1 MDLTEKNLERYS
13 RNILLPEIGGNG
25 QQKLLNAKVLVVGAG
40 GLGSPVIMYLA
51 ALGVGNITIVDHD
64 KVELSNLQRQIIHNT
79 ENIGVQKSE
88 SAAKFVKKLNPEINI
103 TCLNEKLSEKNA
115 DNLISKHDII
125 ADGSDNFETRYLVAD
140 KSFIL
145 KKTLVAAAITKY
157 EGQISTWKRNNNKI
171 DYPCFRCLFP
181 NKPTNSLVNNCSS
194 NGVIGSLGGFMGSL
208 QATEIIKEILD
219 IGTTLAGYINLY
231 DVLNNNFRKI
241 KINVDPNCFFCKKY
255 RKNEK

>member
-1 MDLTEKNLERYS
+1 MPLTDLNLERYS
-13 RNILLPEIGGNG
+13 RSILLPEIGGKG
-25 QQKLLNAKVLVVGAG
+25 QQKLLNSKVLVIGAG

-51 ALGVGNITIVDHD
+51 ALGVGKITIVDHD

-88 SAAKFVKKLNPEINI
+88 SAAMFVKKLNPDTVITSLNKKIN
-103 TCLNEKLSEKNA
+103 KKNA
-115 DNLISKHDII
+115 DILISQHDII

-140 KSFIL
+140 SSFKN

-157 EGQISTWKRNNNKI
+157 EGQISTWKSLDNQ
-171 DYPCFRCLFP
+171 YPCFRCLFP
-181 NKPTNSLVNNCSS
+181 NKPRNSQMNNCSS

-208 QATEIIKEILD
+208 QATEIIKEILE
-219 IGTTLAGYINLY
+219 IGESLAGYINLY

-241 KINVDPNCFFCKKY
+241 KINIDPDCSFCSKY
-255 RKNEK
+255 RDNAK